1 MLVLHV
7 TVHVKP
13 EHLAEFLPLARHN
26 AEESAKEPG
35 CLRFEI
41 SQDRE
46 DAHCFRYYEVYQ
58 DDAAL
63 ASHRTTPHFKKYFET
78 TLPWMAQP
86 VERSLG
92 TLIVP
97 A

>member
-13 EHLAEFLPLARHN
+13 EHASEFFALARHN
-26 AEESAKEPG
+26 AEQSVQEPG
-35 CLRFEI
+35 CLRFDI
-41 SQDRE
+41 VQDR
-46 DAHCFRYYEVYQ
+46 DDPHCFRYYEVYQ

-63 ASHRTTPHFKKYFET
+63 VSHRATPHFKRYFET
-78 TLPWMAQP
+78 TQSWMAAP
-86 VERSLG
+86 VERKLG

-97 A
+97 G